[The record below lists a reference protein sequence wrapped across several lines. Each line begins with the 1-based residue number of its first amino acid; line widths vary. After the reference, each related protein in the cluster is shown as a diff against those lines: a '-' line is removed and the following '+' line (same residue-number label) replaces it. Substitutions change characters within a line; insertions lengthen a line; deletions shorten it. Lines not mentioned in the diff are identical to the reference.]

1 MKHITTFTTAT
12 GWRALLAKLCTLLL
26 LTLSGVASAAV
37 PAYRTVPLQAFPG
50 DKVSN
55 LTSLD
60 ASKPVYIKM
69 WATWCQPCMQQM
81 PHFQKLYQQFGDKV
95 NFVAV
100 NIDINE
106 APADIQ
112 QVVNK
117 FGLTMPVWRDVEG
130 KLAVQL
136 GLVGTPFSVLLN
148 TAGEQVY
155 STHESDQALDGFLA
169 RLAKGQQLPPASSEA
184 LSAAAQQQRL
194 KPFLTG
200 EHLLFISATWCDWY
214 LKESRP
220 AMSAQCQ
227 QAQQQLNSLAAK
239 LPKAHWTGIVNH
251 LWTDDKALAE
261 FNALYKMQVP
271 FQIDHNGVLFQHFNV
286 RQIPVLLK
294 VSNGKVVQ
302 EITDFNNPA
311 QVLNQ
316 LAQGAKG

>member
-1 MKHITTFTTAT
+1 MKHTTTFTIAA
-12 GWRALLAKLCTLLL
+12 GWRLLCAALLLA
-26 LTLSGVASAAV
+26 LSGLASAAV

-50 DKVSN
+50 EQISN
-55 LTSLD
+55 LSSLD

-69 WATWCQPCMQQM
+69 WATWCQPCLQQM

-169 RLAKGQQLPPASSEA
+169 RLAQGQQLPPASNEA
-184 LSAAAQQQRL
+184 LSAEAQQQRL

-227 QAQQQLNSLAAK
+227 QAQQQLNTLATK

-261 FNALYKMQVP
+261 FNTLYKMQVP

-294 VSNGKVVQ
+294 VSNGKVLQ
-302 EITDFNNPA
+302 EISDFSNPA
-311 QVLNQ
+311 QVLSQ
-316 LAQGAKG
+316 LAQDTKG

>member
-1 MKHITTFTTAT
+1 MKHTTTFTIAA
-12 GWRALLAKLCTLLL
+12 GWRLLCAALLLA
-26 LTLSGVASAAV
+26 LSGLASAAV

-50 DKVSN
+50 EQISN
-55 LTSLD
+55 LSSLD
-60 ASKPVYIKM
+60 TSKPVYIKM

-169 RLAKGQQLPPASSEA
+169 RLAKGQQLPPATSEA
-184 LSAAAQQQRL
+184 LSAESQQQRL

-227 QAQQQLNSLAAK
+227 QAQQQLNTLAAK
-239 LPKAHWTGIVNH
+239 LPKARWTGIVNH

-302 EITDFNNPA
+302 EISDFSNPA